1 MNYIDRAT
9 SRDLRKNVENVRM
22 DVICQ
27 VVLNSNFELKEPGKA
42 STKIGG
48 KEAKLYFN
56 TSSLNIESLSL
67 LRDSVPSLNYT
78 TGHLSCGWRL
88 STRFAEE
95 NRDNLHEMMM
105 QRVIKEVEQVFSL
118 RQEAMKGGQALD
130 LGSGGTVVGQIEN
143 PGFWAKVGSVLGID
157 KPREHE
163 PSISLG

>member
-1 MNYIDRAT
+1 MNYIDSAT

-27 VVLNSNFELKEPGKA
+27 VVLNSNFELKDAGKA
-42 STKIGG
+42 GNKVSG

-56 TSSLNIESLSL
+56 TSDLNVESLSL

-88 STRFAEE
+88 SSRFADE

-130 LGSGGTVVGQIEN
+130 LVSTGTVLGHIEQ
-143 PGFWAKVGSVLGID
+143 PGFWAKVGTALGID

-163 PSISLG
+163 SGISLG